1 MYNKL
6 GFKIVS
12 SEYPYIS
19 RAIYSSSP
27 KTINLGELLVVQ
39 LCDRLVNN
47 LLNLLPVVRWQL
59 GSNLLML

>member
-1 MYNKL
+1 L
-6 GFKIVS
+6 FLLSIT
-12 SEYPYIS
+12 YIS

-27 KTINLGELLVVQ
+27 KTINLGELLVVH

-47 LLNLLPVVRWQL
+47 LLNLLLVVRWQL